1 MGRTI
6 RLKNESGQGMP
17 ENFAKK
23 AIPTIRREP
32 KMKPFTK
39 KERI

>member
-1 MGRTI
+1 MAKT
-6 RLKNESGQGMP
+6 LKANQK
-17 ENFAKK
+17 ENDFRKSKQEKK
-23 AIPTIRREP
+23 P

>member
-23 AIPTIRREP
+23 AIPAVKRGP

>member
-1 MGRTI
+1 MGKTI
-6 RLKNESGQGMP
+6 RLKNESGQGLP

-23 AIPTIRREP
+23 AIPVIKREP